1 MHLPKFSDTTFKI
14 LGLLVAA
21 SACQLLA
28 DSPDKS
34 FVMRATEPVIVEN
47 TVLPAGTHVW
57 KLMDSPSNRHIV
69 QIIDQ
74 KDRHIEAVIVAIPN
88 YRSVATDT
96 NEVVFWETPSGS
108 PRAVRA
114 WFSPGDNY
122 GQEFPYPEQMMAS
135 LHRLV
140 PSPATGGNTTVV
152 AEEPTKKVEASVAVS
167 ASDSKATEQSAQ
179 ATSAQATAGS
189 WAVITNGPPA
199 TPSKPA
205 KRSTGIWNAIKNL
218 PLTATLA
225 PLIGLI
231 GAGFLLLFVMS
242 HAKRNKQQN
251 ASL

>member
-1 MHLPKFSDTTFKI
+1 MYIPKFSNTTFKV
-14 LGLLVAA
+14 LGLLVAT
-21 SACQLLA
+21 SMCQLLA

-34 FVMRATEPVIVEN
+34 FVMRATEPIIVEN
-47 TVLPAGTHVW
+47 TLLSAGTHVW

-69 QIIDQ
+69 QITDQ
-74 KDRHIEAVIVAIPN
+74 KDRHVEAIIVAIPN
-88 YRSVATDT
+88 YRAVTTET
-96 NEVVFWETPSGS
+96 NEVVFWETPSGL

-114 WFSPGDNY
+114 WFCPGDNY

-135 LHRLV
+135 FHSLV
-140 PSPATGGNTTVV
+140 PSPVLGGNTTAV
-152 AEEPTKKVEASVAVS
+152 AEEPAKRVEPTVAAS
-167 ASDSKATEQSAQ
+167 ASDSKTTEQTAQ
-179 ATSAQATAGS
+179 ATSAQATGGS

-199 TPSKPA
+199 APSKPA
-205 KRSTGIWNAIKNL
+205 RHSTGLWNAIKHL